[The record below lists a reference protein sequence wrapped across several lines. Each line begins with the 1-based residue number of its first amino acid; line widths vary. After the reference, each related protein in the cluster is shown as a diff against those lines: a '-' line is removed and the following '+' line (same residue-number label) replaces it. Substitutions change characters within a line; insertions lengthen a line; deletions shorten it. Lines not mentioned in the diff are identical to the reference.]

1 MRRLRALMIGLS
13 GALAAGCAGSERPD
27 PPPDVLPGGSC
38 PSDLPDDT
46 ECAGNAPS
54 YAEQTAVLIAE
65 RCTSCHFSG
74 NLQSPRI
81 FESYADVFAQ
91 RRGMLTQIYS
101 CRMPPEGSPALSAA
115 ERRALLQWFV
125 CGAPDN

>member
-1 MRRLRALMIGLS
+1 MMGLGCALGPS
-13 GALAAGCAGSERPD
+13 CAGSDRPD
-27 PPPDVLPGGSC
+27 PPPDMMLGGGGC
-38 PSDLPDDT
+38 PTDLPDEAACD
-46 ECAGNAPS
+46 ADAPS
-54 YAEQTAVLIAE
+54 YAEQTAAMIDE
-65 RCTSCHFSG
+65 RCRVCHFSG

-81 FESYADVFAQ
+81 FESYEDVFEQ

-101 CRMPPEGSPALSAA
+101 CRMPPEGSPALSST